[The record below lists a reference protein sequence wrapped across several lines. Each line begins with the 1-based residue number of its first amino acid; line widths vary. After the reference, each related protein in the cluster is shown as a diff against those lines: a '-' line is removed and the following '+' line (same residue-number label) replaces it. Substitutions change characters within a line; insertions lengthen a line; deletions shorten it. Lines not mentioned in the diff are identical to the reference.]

1 MERHFDQQLE
11 KLKTRLI
18 KMCSLVDE
26 QVELAFRSIEEGNIE
41 LANLVIE
48 RDNKVDKYDIKID
61 KICQKLLAL
70 SQPVASDLRLIM
82 SALAMNSNLER
93 MGDIAVNIAKKASY
107 FKDKPEF
114 FPQVQFPELAL
125 AAKEL
130 VHNSIDSFIDFDAE
144 LAKKVMRSD
153 NRIDDMTR
161 QRSDLLISIMKDN
174 PDIIEPAIKLYS
186 MMYQIERLGD
196 HSTNI
201 AETVYFIVEAQLIK
215 HRYEEILF
223 NEDKEEDD
231 DDEAAVSAD

>member
-1 MERHFDQQLE
+1 MERHFEQQLE

-26 QVELAFRSIEEGNIE
+26 QVELAFRSIEEGNVE

-70 SQPVASDLRLIM
+70 AQPVAGDLRLIM
-82 SALAMNSNLER
+82 SALTMNSNLER
-93 MGDIAVNIAKKASY
+93 MGDIAVNVAKKAEY
-107 FKDKPEF
+107 FKEKPEF
-114 FPQVQFPELAL
+114 YSRVNFSELAA
-125 AAKEL
+125 AAKDS
-130 VHNSIDSFIDFDAE
+130 VHTSIDAFIDFNAE
-144 LAKKVMRSD
+144 LAKKVMKSD
-153 NRIDDMTR
+153 TSIDEMTR
-161 QRSDLLISIMKDN
+161 QRSNLLIAIMKEN
-174 PDIIEPAIKLYS
+174 PDVIEPAIKLYS

-215 HRYEEILF
+215 HRYEEIF
-223 NEDKEEDD
+223 FTQEQQEDEDD
-231 DDEAAVSAD
+231 